1 MTNDELDALRGEYRA
16 VRAPA
21 SVARAVR
28 VAQASQTRPTRWR
41 RPLAAAAAVVIA
53 GLFLSYIDSGVRPDA
68 ARIAERGAMP
78 VSTAPPS
85 LSTIKRPARPARPVG
100 LSTLRLPQRPT
111 KPAINSDST
120 KEKRDVQ
127 S

>member
-1 MTNDELDALRGEYRA
+1 MNDPLDALRREYRA

-21 SVARAVR
+21 SLSRAVR
-28 VAQASQTRPTRWR
+28 VAQSTRTPRVRWV
-41 RPLAAAAAVVIA
+41 RPFAAAAAAIIA
-53 GLFLSYIDSGVRPDA
+53 GLFLAQIDSGVQPA
-68 ARIAERGAMP
+68 AGHIAERGAS
-78 VSTAPPS
+78 VSTALPS
-85 LSTIKRPARPARPVG
+85 LGTIKRPARPARPGG

-111 KPAINSDST
+111 RPALNSNST